1 MKLAEYL
8 QQSNVIMLDGA
19 MGTQLAVRG
28 LEMGGQ
34 NCLSNPEHVV
44 AVHQDYLQAGSN
56 LLITNTL
63 TMNRAYIETH
73 GLDIDVKAVNLAGAR
88 LAKQAIA
95 DSVSRSD
102 SPRYVLGDISSTG
115 QLLQPYGDMS
125 EDAAY
130 EAFKEQA
137 AYLAEGGVDGFIIET
152 MISLQETLC
161 ALRACKDAAA
171 DLPVIA
177 SVSFATTKRGGRTT
191 MGDAAEKIAQALTEA
206 GAAVIG
212 SNCGDLTPLEMAEV
226 VTTLKGATSLP
237 IVAQPNAGKPRLEGD
252 QTIFD
257 MGPEEFA
264 HGVSACIAAGATL
277 VGGCCGTSPEHI
289 KAIVLL

>member
-1 MKLAEYL
+1 MKLTEFL
-8 QQSNVIMLDGA
+8 QQSNVLLIDGA
-19 MGTQLAVRG
+19 MGTQLAKCG

-34 NCLSNPEHVV
+34 NCLSNPDHVV
-44 AVHQDYLQAGSN
+44 AVHQAYLQSGCN

-63 TMNRAYIETH
+63 TMNRVYLETH

-88 LAKQAIA
+88 LAKQAIGDGNQYA
-95 DSVSRSD
+95 
-102 SPRYVLGDISSTG
+102 LGDISSTG
-115 QLLQPYGDMS
+115 KLLQPYGELS

-137 AYLAEGGVDGFIIET
+137 SYLAEGGVDGFIIET

-161 ALRACKDAAA
+161 ALRACKAAT
-171 DLPVIA
+171 DLPVIT
-177 SVSFATTKRGGRTT
+177 SLSFATTKRGGRTT
-191 MGDAAEKIAQALTEA
+191 MGDAAEKCARALTDV
-206 GAAVIG
+206 GADVIG

-226 VTTLKGATSLP
+226 VATLKEVTSLP
-237 IVAQPNAGKPRLEGD
+237 IAAQPNAGKPRLEGD

-264 HGVSACIAAGATL
+264 QGVLACIEAGAAV
-277 VGGCCGTSPEHI
+277 VGGCCGTSPDHI
-289 KAIVLL
+289 RAVARAIGMITS

>member
-8 QQSNVIMLDGA
+8 QQSSVMLIDGG
-19 MGTQLAVRG
+19 MGTQLAKRG

-63 TMNRAYIETH
+63 TMNRMYLETH

-88 LAKQAIA
+88 LAKQAIGDGA
-95 DSVSRSD
+95 Q
-102 SPRYVLGDISSTG
+102 YVLGDISSTG
-115 QLLQPYGDMS
+115 KLLQPYGDLS
-125 EDAAY
+125 EEAAY
-130 EAFKEQA
+130 DAFKEQA

-152 MISLQETLC
+152 MISLPETLC
-161 ALRACKDAAA
+161 ALRGCQDAAG

-191 MGDAAEKIAQALTEA
+191 MGDAAEKVAQTLTDA
-206 GAAVIG
+206 GASVIG
-212 SNCGDLTPLEMAEV
+212 TNCGDLTPLEIAEV
-226 VTTLKGATSLP
+226 VKTLKCATALP
-237 IVAQPNAGKPRLEGD
+237 IAAQPNAGKPHLEGD

-257 MGPEEFA
+257 MGPAEFA
-264 HGVSACIAAGATL
+264 QGILACIEAGATI
-277 VGGCCGTSPEHI
+277 VGGCCGTSPAHI
-289 KAIVLL
+289 RAVAAALGRP